1 MAAHGGS
8 EANQQ
13 TYERRNAMQEDLD
26 FLPFRGS
33 SPYGGAAAFISHI
46 RAAEKKRQRI
56 SSESG

>member
-13 TYERRNAMQEDLD
+13 TYERRNAVQEDLG

-33 SPYGGAAAFISHI
+33 SPYGAAAAFISHVG
-46 RAAEKKRQRI
+46 AAERKRQRI